1 MAKECGKCLLR
12 EDQDVSTQEI
22 SLIARY
28 LPYRIVVQIGN
39 PECCVFENKIENFY
53 GSVAYL
59 DIVGFTHIVSTYVNS
74 KKDVAEL
81 SDIFSSYYS
90 VIIETVREFNG
101 SVFQFAG
108 DSILICFDQPENE
121 TKEQNWR
128 RSMAAM
134 ARIFELSTNYN
145 SILERANGF
154 ALQPKIGMS
163 YGKITQ
169 LMLGDENHYITPV
182 LTGSTVKQAVACEKF
197 CSSQEF
203 IVSANAAECIE
214 LCGMSDWFE
223 KKESVFKLISV
234 PEGFVDSVE
243 RPDYIFVESL
253 YDNPKYYNRIH
264 AFINPLILEQV
275 KNAYEGFNG
284 DYRDAT
290 CVMVRFDGDFTKTGN
305 DETIKDGFDDFNYV
319 YMMLQD
325 VANKY
330 DGFCNKPDLSDKG
343 LCFPIL
349 FGVPTVL
356 EEKEKTAVLF
366 AAELLQKAKS
376 IKALTAVNVGI
387 ASGTVYS
394 GEFGASMRKDF
405 TLIGNI
411 INFAARMMMY
421 NLSEKYSFYMEELT
435 YSKVSSFFEVQPLE
449 SISLKGFTEKK
460 KIFKYLGKKKN
471 QTKKNVSNVL
481 IGRNEQLEKLMQLYA
496 QASSG
501 KMSFAPVIGDA
512 GMGKS
517 FLVNKF
523 ISGLASQKQP
533 PLVFESL
540 CYQYEESTPFFCW
553 RSIVS
558 DLLGISENERTPELY
573 RQKIAELV
581 PEEKNWINL
590 FLLMMGVDYSDDDT
604 MKDIDPAVKQTHLY
618 TILSAIIM
626 KKATAEKP
634 LVIVIDDFQWCDTI
648 SFLMLSNL
656 LSISEPSYALFVLIS
671 RESDRLSCLF
681 DSNSI
686 PVIELQ
692 PLDDSEAYDLT
703 ETLVKTDEDATSLI
717 IKIVTASEGNP
728 FFIESIV
735 HNLIKN
741 GILVKQNNNVYHL
754 TQDVDSV
761 ELPSSIHNL
770 ILSRLNDLD
779 FDGKIICKTA
789 SVIGRT
795 FERSVL
801 EQLLPDDMPEETLT
815 ETLQNLEE
823 GNLII
828 CEDKEAQKYSFKNF
842 TIRDVVYDT
851 ILESTK
857 RELNLA
863 MFSYL
868 ENIDAENR
876 TSRIEHLLYYGLE
889 AKAYDKIYEYAIFAA
904 KNADSQGLWKEAAVN
919 YSAAIEA
926 LASAGEDFG
935 DSIHGIR
942 IDLANSYRKNA
953 DYESAIENFMIVAK
967 EAKSDL
973 RKAEAL
979 QGVAKCYIQKGMF
992 DKAIEELEN
1001 AVKFVDKKVPDT
1013 KFKLKLSVL
1022 EQMVLFFINYKIRK
1036 RNVKAYTGVML
1047 SKAELYTDILNSLNR
1062 LYSSDNY
1069 EKVVWG
1075 SLSNYN
1081 NILHIPQ
1088 SGRYASVI
1096 GDCAVML
1103 ITSGFIKLGQKLFDS
1118 VPSDSDSMSDS
1129 TDANVFRAKY
1139 AFSFLL
1145 FDKLYNAI
1153 VQLENASEK
1162 FKNAGENWEL
1172 MNAQSS
1178 LAQDYLV
1185 INQLEKAEKAFLEV
1199 QKLAEK
1205 LNSKMHIGK
1214 AYSGMAFCR
1223 FIRGLLSAQDAERML
1238 CESVAVC
1245 GEVKD
1250 YMTLCVNYGYLSY
1263 ISVKDANPKR
1273 AFEYAKHVLSANK
1286 LYRIPVPY
1294 VKESLGYAVEA
1305 FLFAAGSQELSRT
1318 DRKRAEKLAAKTC
1331 KDVMKIKSES
1341 SLINA
1346 VGLKS
1351 ASLLAV
1357 YRGKKDDALLLAR
1370 ELVDVLKNSP
1380 YELEFVRS
1388 VAFAV
1393 SLGAKNADNLKDLAL
1408 KIISDRGLNRAL
1420 FFVD

>member
-12 EDQDVSTQEI
+12 DDQEVSTQEI

-28 LPYRIVVQIGN
+28 LPYRVVVQIGN
-39 PECCVFENKIENFY
+39 TECCVFENKIEHYY

-59 DIVGFTHIVSTYVNS
+59 DIVGFTHIVSTYVNT

-128 RSMAAM
+128 RSIAAM

-145 SILERANGF
+145 SILESANGF

-163 YGKITQ
+163 YGKISQ

-203 IVSANAAECIE
+203 IVGANAAECIE

-234 PEGFVDSVE
+234 PDGFVDSVE

-253 YDNPKYYNRIH
+253 YENPKYYNRIH

-284 DYRDAT
+284 DYREAT

-330 DGFCNKPDLSDKG
+330 GGFCNKPDLSDKG

-366 AAELLQKAKS
+366 AAELLQKVKT
-376 IKALTAVNVGI
+376 IKCLTAVNIGI

-411 INFAARMMMY
+411 INFAARLMMY
-421 NLSEKYSFYMEELT
+421 NLSEKYSFYMEEQT
-435 YSKVSSFFEVQPLE
+435 YSKVTSYFEVQPLE

-460 KIFKYLGKKKN
+460 KIFAYLGKKKR
-471 QTKKNVSNVL
+471 QTKKDISDVL
-481 IGRNEQLEKLMQLYA
+481 IGRDEELEQLKKLYA
-496 QASSG
+496 QAASG
-501 KMSFAPVIGDA
+501 KIAFAPVTGEA

-523 ISGLASQKQP
+523 ISDMSSSNPSPVIVDSA
-533 PLVFESL
+533 
-540 CYQYEESTPFFCW
+540 CYQYEEATPFFCW
-553 RSIVS
+553 RSILS
-558 DLLGISENERTPELY
+558 SILGISENDRKPEVY
-573 RQKIAELV
+573 REKIMELV
-581 PEEKNWINL
+581 SEEKSWINL
-590 FLLMMGVDYSDDDT
+590 LLIMMGFDYSDDET
-604 MKDIDPAVKQTHLY
+604 LKDIDPSVKQKHLSQILN
-618 TILSAIIM
+618 TILL
-626 KKATAEKP
+626 KKAGPDNP
-634 LVIVIDDFQWCDTI
+634 LVILIDDFQWVDTI
-648 SFLMLSNL
+648 SLLMISNL
-656 LSISEPSYALFVLIS
+656 LSVSESAHIMFILVF
-671 RESDRLSCLF
+671 RENDRLSNLF
-681 DSNSI
+681 AIYSI
-686 PVIELQ
+686 PVMELL
-692 PLDDSEAYDLT
+692 PLDDSEAYDLA
-703 ETLVKTDEDATSLI
+703 ENLVKTDEDSTSLV

-735 HNLIKN
+735 QNLIKN
-741 GILVKQNNNVYHL
+741 GILVKQKNGFYHL
-754 TQDVDSV
+754 TKDVDSI
-761 ELPSSIHNL
+761 EIPSSIHNL
-770 ILSRLNDLD
+770 VLARLNDLD

-795 FERSVL
+795 FERLVL

-815 ETLQNLEE
+815 ETLRNLEDN
-823 GNLII
+823 NLII
-828 CEDKEAQKYSFKNF
+828 CEDKDVQKYSFKNF

-868 ENIDAENR
+868 ENIDTENR
-876 TSRIEHLLYYGLE
+876 TSRIERLLYYGLE
-889 AKAYDKIYEYAIFAA
+889 AKAYDRIYEYAIFAA
-904 KNADSQGLWKEAAVN
+904 KNADSQGLWKEAAVD

-926 LASAGEDFG
+926 LSSAGEDFG

-942 IDLANSYRKNA
+942 IDLANAYRKNT
-953 DYESAIENFMIVAK
+953 DYESAIENFMIVAR

-979 QGVAKCYIQKGMF
+979 QGVANCYIQKGMF
-992 DKAIEELEN
+992 EKAVQELEA
-1001 AVKFVDKKVPDT
+1001 AVEFVGKKVPET
-1013 KFKLKLSVL
+1013 KFKLNLSFFK
-1022 EQMVLFFINYKIRK
+1022 EWILFLFNYFIKK
-1036 RNVKAYTGVML
+1036 QKVKPYSGVEL
-1047 SKAELYTDILNSLNR
+1047 SNAELYTDILNTLNR
-1062 LYSSDNY
+1062 LYSFDDY
-1069 EKVVWG
+1069 KKALWG

-1081 NILHIPQ
+1081 NVIHMPQ
-1088 SGRYASVI
+1088 NSRYATVI
-1096 GDCAVML
+1096 GDFAVML
-1103 ITSGFIKLGQKLFDS
+1103 ITSGYIKMGQKLFTS
-1118 VPSDSDSMSDS
+1118 VSAQTESITASAD
-1129 TDANVFRAKY
+1129 TNVFRARY
-1139 AFSFLL
+1139 AFSILL
-1145 FDKLYNAI
+1145 FDKLYNSI
-1153 VQLENASEK
+1153 VQLENVSEN

-1185 INQLEKAEKAFLEV
+1185 INQLEKAENAFLEV

-1205 LNSKMHIGK
+1205 LNSKMHMARACTGI
-1214 AYSGMAFCR
+1214 AFCR
-1223 FIRGLLSAQDAERML
+1223 YVRGVIPAQEAERML
-1238 CESVAVC
+1238 CESVTVC
-1245 GEVKD
+1245 EETKD
-1250 YMTLCVNYGYLSY
+1250 YMTLCVNTGYLSY
-1263 ISVKDANPKR
+1263 IAVKSKNPVS
-1273 AFEYAKHVLSANK
+1273 AFEYAKKVLYANK
-1286 LYRIPVPY
+1286 KYRIPVPY
-1294 VKESLGYAVEA
+1294 VKESLGYAMEA
-1305 FLFAAGSQELSRT
+1305 FLFAAGSKELSNDIR
-1318 DRKRAEKLAAKTC
+1318 DQAEKLAYKTG
-1331 KDVMKIKSES
+1331 KTIMAIKSKS

-1346 VGLKS
+1346 VGLK
-1351 ASLLAV
+1351 AAALAARYKGKQGEAVLLA
-1357 YRGKKDDALLLAR
+1357 KK
-1370 ELVDVLKNSP
+1370 LVDVLKNSP
-1380 YELEFVRS
+1380 YEMEFVRS
-1388 VAFAV
+1388 VSFAV
-1393 SLGAKNADNLKDLAL
+1393 SLGVKNADSLKDLAL
-1408 KIISDRGLNRAL
+1408 KIISDRDLCKDL
-1420 FFVD
+1420 FFEN